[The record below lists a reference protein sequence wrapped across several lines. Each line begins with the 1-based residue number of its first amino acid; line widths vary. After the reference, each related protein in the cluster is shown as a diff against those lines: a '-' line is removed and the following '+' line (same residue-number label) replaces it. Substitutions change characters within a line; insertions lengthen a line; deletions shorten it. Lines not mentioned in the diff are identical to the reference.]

1 MADYRTSVS
10 TKPSQANVIRDVR
23 QLAMDELA
31 RPARSDHSLE
41 IDRSFPESFA
51 DELSRREVFNKH
63 LFRPNTYLH
72 KWWARRCGSMFRA
85 ILKQFVPEPAR
96 RDYYAPGGLEGKI
109 VLDPMMGGGTTLHEA
124 IRLGANVI
132 GADIDPI
139 PVAQARAS
147 LGQAALSDLLTAF
160 ERLHAD
166 LYDGL
171 GHYFQTECPTCQEK
185 VDFQYA
191 LHGRRKTCACGEATQ
206 IDQYIL
212 RQETDRTVR
221 ICPACRRIHSDESD
235 RCAGCAAVGAVRE
248 PPLRDGRLITKS
260 QQSCL
265 DCGREYSELS
275 DLPYYARF
283 APIAIAAT
291 CPSPDCGHGLFFRSP
306 GESDLARIENAN
318 RSRSKLDF
326 GAVEDF
332 TIADGPKSG
341 DLIKHGVSSY
351 LDLFSSR
358 QLLYLHRAIRA
369 LNSPQGGPMV
379 PLGGIEKLNL
389 GMLVSASLEF
399 NSMMCGY
406 KGWYKRRPGAIRHV
420 FALHAYSFPYTAL
433 ENNPVNPRRSSGNL
447 QLLFRDRIERG
458 RKWASLP
465 TERRVGDN
473 GKTELVKIP
482 GESDGGDEVFSQAEL
497 EGGRQR
503 FRLIHGDSRRLPV
516 DSRSI
521 DMVVTDP
528 PYYDSV
534 QYSDLAAFFRVWLT
548 RLLPD
553 EAQWNYDESL
563 SAVAVKSPKSP
574 DGGGGYM
581 DALSAIFAECARVLK
596 PEVGRMVFTF
606 HHWDPSAWAELTI
619 ALKSAGFRLTNTY
632 TVYSEHPIS
641 VHIRNL
647 NSIKHDSI
655 LVLALADDGYSPS
668 PDERRWSP
676 LYEIETSDSETFCRQ
691 SAAALG
697 WLLEGAPH
705 WKDGLSSQPNWED
718 EIRAAWEGLI
728 SGKSGQPDDAQ
739 IYSVQSDQRLRRIRV
754 ERDYRLMVVP

>member
-1 MADYRTSVS
+1 MQRNAEDLKM
-10 TKPSQANVIRDVR
+10 TKKTLRISAPLRLCVKIGDVR
-23 QLAMDELA
+23 QLAMDELS
-31 RPARSDHSLE
+31 RPARYDHSLE
-41 IDRSFPESFA
+41 IDCSFPESFA

-147 LGQAALSDLLTAF
+147 LGQAALSDLRTAF
-160 ERLHAD
+160 NRLHAD
-166 LYDGL
+166 LYEGL
-171 GHYFQTECPTCQEK
+171 GDYFQTECPTCQET
-185 VDFQYA
+185 VDSQYA
-191 LHGRRKTCACGEATQ
+191 LHGIRKDCACREVVQ
-206 IDQYIL
+206 IDQYVL
-212 RQETDRTVR
+212 RQE
-221 ICPACRRIHSDESD
+221 SD
-235 RCAGCAAVGAVRE
+235 RNIYVHPDSWHVYSGQVGSDAVDGTHRLVTKADKTC
-248 PPLRDGRLITKS
+248 PL
-260 QQSCL
+260 
-265 DCGREYSELS
+265 CGQDYSELL
-275 DLPYYARF
+275 DLPYYERF
-283 APIAIAAT
+283 TPVAIAAT
-291 CPSPDCGHGLFFRSP
+291 CAEHGMFFRKPS
-306 GESDLARIENAN
+306 ERDLDRIERANAL
-318 RSRSKLDF
+318 RADLDF
-326 GAVEDF
+326 GPLEDF
-332 TIADGPKSG
+332 TVHRGPKSG
-341 DLIKHGVSSY
+341 DLLNHSVRSY
-351 LDLFSSR
+351 LDTFSSR
-358 QLLYLHRAIRA
+358 QLLYIHRAIQELREY
-369 LNSPQGGPMV
+369 S
-379 PLGGIEKLNL
+379 GIVRLNL
-389 GMLVSASLEF
+389 GLLVSASLEF

-433 ENNPVNPRRSSGNL
+433 ENNPINPRRSSGNL
-447 QLLFRDRIERG
+447 QILFRDRIERG

-465 TERRVGDN
+465 IERRVGDN
-473 GKTELVKIP
+473 GKTELVKIL
-482 GESDGGDEVFSQAEL
+482 GESDSGDEVFSQAEL

-503 FRLIHGDSRRLPV
+503 FRLIHGDSRALPV
-516 DSRSI
+516 ASHSV

-534 QYSDLAAFFRVWLT
+534 QYSDLAAFFRVWLS

-553 EAQWNYDESL
+553 EAEWNYDESL
-563 SAVAVKSPKSP
+563 SAVAVKSPN
-574 DGGGGYM
+574 GGVGYM

-596 PEVGRMVFTF
+596 PGVGRMVFTF

-655 LVLALADDGYSPS
+655 LVLALAGDGDSVS
-668 PDERRWSP
+668 RWVP
-676 LYEIETSDSETFCRQ
+676 LYEIDTTDSETFCRQ
-691 SAAALG
+691 SAAVLG
-697 WLLEGAPH
+697 WLLESGYSTAEIPVL
-705 WKDGLSSQPNWED
+705 WKLLQDDRKESNDG
-718 EIRAAWEGLI
+718 
-728 SGKSGQPDDAQ
+728 
-739 IYSVQSDQRLRRIRV
+739 
-754 ERDYRLMVVP
+754 